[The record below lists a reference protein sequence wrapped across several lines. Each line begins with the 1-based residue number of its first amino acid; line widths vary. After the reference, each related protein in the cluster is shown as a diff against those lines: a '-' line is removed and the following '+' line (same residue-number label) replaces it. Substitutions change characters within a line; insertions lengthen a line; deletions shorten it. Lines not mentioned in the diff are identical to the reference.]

1 MAGELAVQGVSIF
14 DASQQNQTSLLQL
27 QTSVSNPL
35 IPELPTTTGMV
46 LPDLATYDRLSHFP
60 EDLYDLR
67 PESHLVRLLKALM
80 GDSGA
85 GQLRKRYLLA
95 QLEQSLN
102 STHFYDLDRF
112 YGALFGA
119 RRGISGSLPF
129 DPMENLATPDG
140 WDEIST
146 FDTQFRERIIK
157 LAKAI
162 TMGGTPMGMQA
173 IAEAL
178 TGVEC
183 DVYEVWRQID
193 GLGSAGAGRTYAQVE
208 TDFAS
213 YSAMGTYSWD
223 QVAGVTTY
231 GNLAINAR
239 NEFII
244 RPKKVYSVSDPVL
257 ARQRAEDIYGIMRVV
272 NVLKPA
278 FTIASVDDKGLAMH
292 QKVPIAAVSADSEYW
307 EVVTRVL
314 PRAGH
319 DDVYSLVY
327 RAYDKRANPT
337 GIQKVVPRP
346 PFSSSQGRQWSY
358 VSEVAKVEAQST
370 MYGSNDV
377 VDSTDY
383 DTVTFYDG
391 KKYVYQPNYAL
402 ADAKTIRASQ
412 AAGDGSLLAHPYSGA
427 RKVVPVHG

>member
-1 MAGELAVQGVSIF
+1 MAGELIVHGVSVF
-14 DASQQNQTSLLQL
+14 DTSQQNPNSLLQL
-27 QTSVSNPL
+27 QTTISNPQV
-35 IPELPTTTGMV
+35 PELPTATGMV

-85 GQLRKRYLLA
+85 GQIRKRYLLA

-129 DPMENLATPDG
+129 DPMENIATPDG

-146 FDTQFRERIIK
+146 YDARFRERIVK

-183 DVYEVWRQID
+183 DIYEVWRQLD
-193 GLGSAGAGRTYAQVE
+193 GLGSAGAGRTYNQVE
-208 TDFAS
+208 SDFAS
-213 YSAMGTYSWD
+213 YDAMKTLSWD
-223 QVAGVTTY
+223 QIAGVTVY

-244 RPKKVYSVSDPVL
+244 RPKKVYNVSEPEQ
-257 ARQRAEDIYGIMRVV
+257 ARDRAEDIYGIMRVI

-278 FTIASVDDKGLAMH
+278 FTIASVDDKGLAVH

-314 PRAGH
+314 PKEGH

-337 GIQKVVPRP
+337 KIQKVVPRP
-346 PFSSSQGRQWSY
+346 PFSSSQGSQWSY
-358 VSEVAKVEAQST
+358 VSEVAKVQAEST
-370 MYGSNDV
+370 LAGSFTV
-377 VDSTDY
+377 VDPTDY

-391 KKYVYQPNYAL
+391 KKYIYRPNYAL
-402 ADAKTIRASQ
+402 AEAKTIRASQ
-412 AAGDGSLLAHPYSGA
+412 AAGDGSLIAHPYSGS
-427 RKVVPVHG
+427 RKAVPVHA